1 MQVNVQMFGA
11 FRVLGDCLELT
22 LPENATV
29 RDLRELMQKQADEF
43 ELTDLLNLSK
53 FADERMILADT
64 TPCKANQQ
72 LAILPPV
79 SGG

>member
-22 LPENATV
+22 LPENSTV
-29 RDLRELMQKQADEF
+29 LDLREIMQKEVSEL
-43 ELTDLLNLSK
+43 ELTDLLSLSK
-53 FADERMILADT
+53 FADEKAILNDT
-64 TPCKANQQ
+64 DFCKENQVM
-72 LAILPPV
+72 AILPPV